1 MRLRCHCNTDHK
13 KFPSLSYKAVVAIGQ
28 IFVYAQNWEVKSLK
42 NPSSHLKRLFTLEL
56 KMTTKIKVKH
66 FQSFH

>member
-1 MRLRCHCNTDHK
+1 MTSFRCYEARCHHNTDHK

-42 NPSSHLKRLFTLEL
+42 NPLEPP
-56 KMTTKIKVKH
+56 KTIIHTRTEDDNKD
-66 FQSFH
+66 QS